1 MYDLIVRG
9 GSVHDGRGGP
19 PRTTDVAVRGDRVAA
34 VGDLPPASSTTSQA
48 ATVLDA
54 TGLAVCPGFINPLSH
69 SYYSILED
77 GTSLGELVQGV
88 TTQIFGEGESMGP
101 VPDAARA
108 AMGHEAAAYGVE
120 VAWTSLGDYL
130 DTVERAG
137 STQNVASLIGAE
149 TMRIHGVGYADRPAT
164 EAELD
169 RMRGIV
175 AEEMSDGALG
185 IGSSLI
191 YAPGSYATTEE
202 LVALCEV
209 AGRYAGTYAS
219 HVRDEGAG
227 LLGAIDELL
236 EIVRRTGVHG
246 EMWHLKAAGR
256 PQWPLM
262 EQALAKL
269 QGARDAGV
277 PIGADVYP
285 YTRSGTG
292 LASTVP
298 AHWHEGGAA
307 ALYDRLAD
315 PAVRRQIRAEMLALG
330 RWGDTPSA
338 DDVLV
343 LRLTQPDNARWQG
356 HTLAEIAAG
365 RGQDPVDAALDLLAS
380 ERTTVFT
387 AFASMSED
395 NLRRQLAV
403 PWVGV
408 CSDAASIAPRG
419 RSLESPTHPRAYG
432 SFARVLGRYV
442 RELGLLTLPDAVRRM
457 TSLPAETFGLTDRG
471 VLEEGY
477 AADLVVLDPAV
488 VADRAT
494 FAEPHRL
501 SVGVRDVVVNG
512 VVALRD
518 GSPTGARPGRRLRRG
533 RGA

>member
-9 GSVHDGRGGP
+9 GRVLDGRGHEAC
-19 PRTTDVAVRGDRVAA
+19 TTDVAVSGDRVVS
-34 VGDLPPASSTTSQA
+34 VGDLPPDEPAGTT
-48 ATVLDA
+48 LDA
-54 TGLAVCPGFINPLSH
+54 GGLVVCPGFVNPLSH
-69 SYYSILED
+69 SYLSVLED

-101 VPDAARA
+101 VPPAGREALAR
-108 AMGHEAAAYGVE
+108 EAAAYGVP
-120 VAWTSLGDYL
+120 VTWTRLGEYL
-130 DTVERAG
+130 ATVERSG
-137 STQNVASLIGAE
+137 CTQNVASLIGAE
-149 TMRIHGVGYADRPAT
+149 TLRLHGVGYDDRPPT
-164 EAELD
+164 PAELD
-169 RMRGIV
+169 LMRHLV
-175 AEEMSDGALG
+175 AEEMADGALG

-191 YAPGSYATTEE
+191 YAPGSYAGTEE

-209 AGRYAGTYAS
+209 AGAHGGTYAS

-227 LLGAIDELL
+227 LLPAIDELL
-236 EIVRRTGVHG
+236 EIVRRSGVHG
-246 EMWHLKAAGR
+246 EMWHLKAAGQ

-262 EQALAKL
+262 EQALTKL
-269 QGARDAGV
+269 QDARDAGV
-277 PIGADVYP
+277 PIRADVYP

-298 AHWHEGGAA
+298 ARWHEGGAE

-315 PAVRRQIRAEMLALG
+315 PGVRREIRADLVALG
-330 RWGDTPSA
+330 RYGDTPDA
-338 DDVLV
+338 ADVLL
-343 LRLTQPDNARWQG
+343 LRLRHPDNARWQG
-356 HTLAEIAAG
+356 HTLAEVAAD
-365 RGQDPVDAALDLLAS
+365 RDQDPVDTALDLLAS

-387 AFASMSED
+387 AFHSMSED

-408 CSDAASIAPRG
+408 CSDAASVAPVG
-419 RSLESPTHPRAYG
+419 RSLDSPTHPRAYG
-432 SFARVLGRYV
+432 SFARVLGHYTRD
-442 RELGLLTLPDAVRRM
+442 LGVLTLPDAVRRM

-471 VLEEGY
+471 VLEPGY
-477 AADLVVLDPAV
+477 AADLVVLDPDL

-518 GSPTGARPGRRLRRG
+518 GEPTGARPGRALRRG

>member
-9 GSVHDGRGGP
+9 GRVLDGRGADE
-19 PRTTDVAVRGDRVAA
+19 RVTDVAVSGDRIVG
-34 VGDLPPASSTTSQA
+34 VGDLPAGEPATTE
-48 ATVLDA
+48 LDA
-54 TGLAVCPGFINPLSH
+54 TGLVVCPGFINPLSH
-69 SYYSILED
+69 SYFSVLED

-101 VPDAARA
+101 VPAAAREA
-108 AMGHEAAAYGVE
+108 LEREAATYDVE
-120 VAWTSLGDYL
+120 VTWTRLSEYL

-137 STQNVASLIGAE
+137 CTQNVASLIGAE
-149 TMRIHGVGYADRPAT
+149 TLRIHGVGYDDRPAT
-164 EAELD
+164 ATELD
-169 RMRGIV
+169 RMRQIV
-175 AEEMSDGALG
+175 AEEMQDGALG

-191 YAPGSYATTEE
+191 YAPGSFADTEE

-227 LLGAIDELL
+227 LLAAVDELL
-236 EIVRRTGVHG
+236 EIVRRSEVHG
-246 EMWHLKAAGR
+246 EMWHLKAAGQ

-262 EQALAKL
+262 EHALARL
-269 QGARDAGV
+269 QEARDEGV

-292 LASTVP
+292 LASTIP
-298 AHWHEGGAA
+298 PRWHEGSAD

-315 PAVRRQIRAEMLALG
+315 AAVRREIRADMVALG
-330 RWGDTPSA
+330 RYGDTPSA
-338 DDVLV
+338 DDVLL
-343 LRLTQPDNARWQG
+343 LRLEHPDNAMWQG

-365 RGQDPVDAALDLLAS
+365 RGQDPVDTALDLVAT

-387 AFASMSED
+387 AFHSMSED
-395 NLRRQLAV
+395 NLRRQLSV

-419 RSLESPTHPRAYG
+419 RSLGSPTHPRAYG
-432 SFARVLGRYV
+432 SFARVLGHYTRD
-442 RELGLLTLPDAVRRM
+442 LGVLTLPDAVRRM
-457 TSLPAETFGLTDRG
+457 TSLAAATFGLSDRG
-471 VLEEGY
+471 VLAPGY
-477 AADLVVLDPAV
+477 AADLVVLDPET

-494 FAEPHRL
+494 FAEPHQL

-518 GSPTGARPGRRLRRG
+518 GAPTGARPGRALRRG
-533 RGA
+533 RA